1 MDPGKSQENGKIH
14 NDNPA
19 ATGSSL
25 SGEELERVLKTGT
38 EGLSEEEVRTRFQEY
53 GFNDIP
59 EEKKHPLLR
68 FFRYFWGPI
77 PWMIEVA
84 ALLSAIIQHWE
95 DFSIIFLMLVINAVV
110 GFFQERKAEN
120 AIELLKQRLAPNAR
134 VLRDGVWSE
143 IPARGLVPG
152 DIVHIRLG
160 DIVPADVRLTQG
172 KYLLL
177 DESALTGESLPV
189 EKKSGDDAYSGSI
202 VRQGEM
208 DAIVTGTGV
217 RTFFGRTTRL
227 LQQKPPRSHFQ
238 QAVVR
243 IGNYLI
249 ALAVSLVSVVF
260 IISTIRGDAILETLQ
275 FALVLLVAA
284 IPTAL
289 PAVLTVSLA
298 VGAMALAKK
307 EAIVSRLS
315 AIEEMAG
322 MDILCSD
329 KTGTITKNSISVAE
343 VKTFP
348 GATENEVITTAALS
362 SAKES
367 NDPIDMAIFA
377 RHSSMAATGVLSDNF
392 VIVDFVPFDPV
403 QKYSTATVRDG
414 SGGTFDVAKGAPQAI
429 AALGKLND
437 NQAALLD
444 TWVLELAERGYR
456 ALGVGR
462 TDARGAWQYLGV
474 IGLFDPPR
482 EDSAATIT
490 EAKNLGV
497 NVKMVTGDHVAIAK
511 EIAGKVGLGTNI
523 LPQSSFIE
531 GTGKDALK
539 QLEDAD
545 GFAQVFP
552 ENKYQI
558 VRILQEGDHIVGMT
572 GDGVNDAPAL
582 RAADSGI
589 AVAGATDAAKSA
601 ADIVLTKP
609 GLSVI
614 IDAIYESRKI
624 FRRMENYAVYRIAE
638 TVRVLIF
645 LALCIIIL
653 NFFPVTTV
661 MIVVLAII
669 NDIPIMLIAYD
680 NAVAAAKPVRWQMN
694 RILTLASIL
703 GILGVAES
711 FLLLWIATEYYHLS
725 PGIVQSLIFVKLA
738 VAGHMTIYLA
748 RTGKQHFWERPL
760 PTLSLFGATEL
771 TAIFGTSLAVFGI
784 FMQPIGLILA
794 LMVWAYALFF
804 FVVNDIVKVRL
815 FNRIHPYS

>member
-1 MDPGKSQENGKIH
+1 MDPEKSPENGKTRK
-14 NDNPA
+14 DSPA

-25 SGEELERVLKTGT
+25 SGEERERILKTGAT
-38 EGLSEEEVRTRFQEY
+38 GLSEEEVRSRLQEY

-59 EEKKHPLLR
+59 EETKHPLLR
-68 FFRYFWGPI
+68 FLRYFWGPI

-110 GFFQERKAEN
+110 GFFQEHKAEN

-152 DIVHIRLG
+152 DLVHIRLG
-160 DIVPADVRLTQG
+160 DIVPADVRLTHG

-189 EKKSGDDAYSGSI
+189 EKKNGDDAYSGSI

-238 QAVVR
+238 QAVIR

-260 IISTIRGDAILETLQ
+260 VISTIRGDAVLETLQ

-298 VGAMALAKK
+298 VGAVALAKK

-348 GATENEVITTAALS
+348 GVTEYDVITAAALA

-377 RHSSMAATGVLSDNF
+377 RHSSMGTAGVPSPDP
-392 VIVDFVPFDPV
+392 VIADFVPFDPV
-403 QKYSTATVRDG
+403 SKYSRATVENG

-429 AALGKLND
+429 AALGKPD
-437 NQAALLD
+437 GDHAALLD
-444 TWVLELAERGYR
+444 AWVIGLAEKGYR

-462 TDARGAWQYLGV
+462 TDARGTWQYLGV

-482 EDSAATIT
+482 EDSAGTIAR
-490 EAKNLGV
+490 AKELGV

-511 EIAGKVGLGTNI
+511 EIAGKVGLGTTI
-523 LPQSSFIE
+523 LPQSSFAQS
-531 GTGKDALK
+531 TGRDALR

-558 VRILQEGDHIVGMT
+558 VRVLQEGDHIVGMT

-609 GLSVI
+609 GLSII

-748 RTGKQHFWERPL
+748 RTGKQHFWEPPL
-760 PTLSLFGATEL
+760 PTLSLFCATEL
-771 TAIFGTSLAVFGI
+771 TAILGTSLAVFGI
-784 FMQPIGLILA
+784 FMQPIGVIFA
-794 LMVWAYALFF
+794 LMIWAYALFF